1 MQEKIIIII
10 RSIIPTILDPPPERL
25 RAFFPKN
32 WTSYINFKNPRLFLM
47 QFTFNYSD
55 NVNNVFL
62 TFYLLGHLH
71 FIFFL
76 LECSGFLILSRFHS
90 IRIISLGPTFQFS
103 KKICLNRTSF
113 VFSSAR
119 WFLGYHALLSILP
132 LSLVTMPRFFLNLFE
147 FFVSL
152 LPSAPAL
159 LLRRFRYLGR
169 INETEC

>member
-76 LECSGFLILSRFHS
+76 LEYFGFLILSRFHS
-90 IRIISLGPTFQFS
+90 IRIVSLGPTLQFS
-103 KKICLNRTSF
+103 IKNMPKSYVFCFFFCALVFRISCAPLNFTVISRHDAQ
-113 VFSSAR
+113 V
-119 WFLGYHALLSILP
+119 LLKPI
-132 LSLVTMPRFFLNLFE
+132 
-147 FFVSL
+147 
-152 LPSAPAL
+152 
-159 LLRRFRYLGR
+159 
-169 INETEC
+169 